1 MASYASPTRLQGLL
15 QVMQRWPRDTRDTLF
30 MLAVIAWVLLPQV
43 SHLPLWCSLTAA
55 AVLLWRTALTLTGR
69 PLPRRC
75 ASRPTNAL
83 HGRQRAQSAPRSR
96 PA

>member
-55 AVLLWRTALTLTGR
+55 AVLLWRAALTLTGR
-69 PLPRRC
+69 
-75 ASRPTNAL
+75 
-83 HGRQRAQSAPRSR
+83 QRAGMSQAIGRSGVR
-96 PA
+96 TNI